1 MDWNLSAGAKS
12 YQEWY
17 CTPEGAFAL
26 QQEQAV
32 IEQLILHWPRRNHSL
47 LEVGCGP
54 GVFLEKF
61 WEAGLDVSGLDASDA
76 MLDLARQRMGN
87 RAELQ
92 LGVAEHLPFDDN
104 SFDYVAL
111 INTLEFVTH
120 PKNVIREAC
129 RVAAKGLLIG
139 FLNTWSLRHVGRE
152 RGNADK
158 AGGSAGKKQLYS
170 FNFLQIYSMLRKMN
184 CYQQLG
190 MRSTLLGPQSS
201 WGRKGLWQKI
211 NALILPMPLGA
222 FTAIRVDLCPQPGM
236 HPLWMKRTVNS
247 MEYSGRPSQTAG
259 MTSIKIPQ

>member
-17 CTPEGAFAL
+17 ETPEGAFAL
-26 QQEQAV
+26 QQKQAV

-61 WEAGLDVSGLDASDA
+61 WEAGLDIDGLDASDA
-76 MLDLARQRMGN
+76 MLDLARQRLGH

-120 PKNVIREAC
+120 PETVLREAC
-129 RVAAKGLLIG
+129 RVAARGLLIG
-139 FLNTWSLRHVGRE
+139 FLNTWSLRHALRKI
-152 RGNADK
+152 NSDSK
-158 AGGSAGKKQLYS
+158 MGGAAGKKQLHS
-170 FNFLQIYSMLRKMN
+170 FSPMQIYSMLRKIG
-184 CYQQLG
+184 CCQQLG
-190 MRSTLLGPQSS
+190 MRSTLLGPQGS
-201 WGRKGLWQKI
+201 WGKKGLWQKF
-211 NALILPMPLGA
+211 NSLILPMPLGA
-222 FTAIRVDLCPQPGM
+222 FTAVRVDLCPQPGM
-236 HPLWMKRTVNS
+236 RPLWMKRTVRS
-247 MEYSGRPSQTAG
+247 VEYSGR
-259 MTSIKIPQ
+259 